1 MNQFV
6 IVSCGSVRPSWNI
19 AISCLRGDAAES
31 LQKYEIWNYQGGV
44 TIAVIFDK
52 DLTFRQKIAECGRDA
67 FCKRLI

>member
-1 MNQFV
+1 M
-6 IVSCGSVRPSWNI
+6 VRRKFDTPQIYNI
-19 AISCLRGDAAES
+19 
-31 LQKYEIWNYQGGV
+31 LQKNMQPVYDFAIRQGYEIWNYQGGV